1 MRRIISTAIGLAAL
15 ALATTA
21 SAAELK
27 DLVGKWKWQ
36 EFTVEGSE
44 CPATGACWK
53 VIAGPKS
60 IGLEMFRSKPEKRG
74 EFFVGQ
80 VVHPATGDVYNTRIR
95 MKDADTWSLDGCTAA
110 NVCAQGDFVRVK

>member
-1 MRRIISTAIGLAAL
+1 MRRVAAATIWFAILGFST
-15 ALATTA
+15 TT

-60 IGLEMFRSKPEKRG
+60 IGLEMFRTKPEKRG
-74 EFFVGQ
+74 DFLVGQ
-80 VVHPATGDVYNTRIR
+80 VVHPATGEVYNTRMR
-95 MKDADTWSLDGCTAA
+95 MKDSDTWALDGCTAG

>member
-1 MRRIISTAIGLAAL
+1 MRRIAATAIGLVAL
-15 ALATTA
+15 GLGTTA
-21 SAAELK
+21 SAQELK

-36 EFTVEGSE
+36 EFTVDGSE
-44 CPATGACWK
+44 CAATGACWK

-60 IGLEMFRSKPEKRG
+60 VGLEMFRSKPEKRG
-74 EFFVGQ
+74 DFLVGQ
-80 VVHPATGDVYNTRIR
+80 VVHPATGDVYNTRMR